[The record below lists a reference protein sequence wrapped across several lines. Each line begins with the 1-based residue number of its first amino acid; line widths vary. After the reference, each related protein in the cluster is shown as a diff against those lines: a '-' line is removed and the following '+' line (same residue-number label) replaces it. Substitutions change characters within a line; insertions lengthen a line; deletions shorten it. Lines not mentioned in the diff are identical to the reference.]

1 MRSASFIVYRR
12 LTMNVLDEDEADEYA
27 RWFRCLAD
35 PTRIRLLHV
44 IAATDHP
51 VTVGAVVEQIGRSQ
65 STVSRHLQLLAD
77 DEFIF
82 TEPDGVRTLVTVNRE
97 CMSAL
102 PQAARRIMALD
113 GRPTT

>member
-1 MRSASFIVYRR
+1 MKA
-12 LTMNVLDEDEADEYA
+12 LDENEADEFA

-35 PTRIRLLHV
+35 PTRIRLLHL
-44 IAATDHP
+44 IASTDQP
-51 VTVGAVVEQIGRSQ
+51 VTVGDLVEQIGRTQ

-102 PQAARRIMALD
+102 PQAVRRVMAVD
-113 GRPTT
+113 GTPTT

>member
-1 MRSASFIVYRR
+1 MDV
-12 LTMNVLDEDEADEYA
+12 VDEAEAEDYA

-35 PTRIRLLHV
+35 PTRIRLLHL
-44 IAATDHP
+44 IARADQP
-51 VTVGAVVEQIGRSQ
+51 VTVGQLVEQIGRSQ

-82 TEPDGVRTLVTVNRE
+82 TEADGIRTLVSVNRD

-102 PQAARRIMALD
+102 PQAARRIMGVGNGTPA
-113 GRPTT
+113 

>member
-1 MRSASFIVYRR
+1 MK
-12 LTMNVLDEDEADEYA
+12 LLDENEADEFA

-35 PTRIRLLHV
+35 PTRIRLLHL
-44 IAATDHP
+44 IASTDDP
-51 VTVGAVVEQIGRSQ
+51 VTVGDLVEQIGRSQ

-82 TEPDGVRTLVTVNRE
+82 AVPDGVRTLVTVNRE

-102 PQAARRIMALD
+102 PQAARRIMAVD
-113 GRPTT
+113 GTPTT